1 MEDNNIQELEKM
13 YLDLIQPKR
22 LVEYFPSDIEFVE
35 WLQLGTTDEL
45 QWCLKAFERDEL
57 FSHCILIKKQIDLRG
72 WYTRTIP
79 WPVGHTL
86 T

>member
-1 MEDNNIQELEKM
+1 MEEHTNIQELEKL
-13 YLDLIQPKR
+13 YLDLIQPSK
-22 LVEYFPSDIEFVE
+22 LITHFTTDMEFVE

-72 WYTRTIP
+72 
-79 WPVGHTL
+79 
-86 T
+86 

>member
-35 WLQLGTTDEL
+35 WLQMGTNDEL

-72 WYTRTIP
+72 
-79 WPVGHTL
+79 
-86 T
+86 